1 MNRVAE
7 SENFTDA
14 GDMWRYAFED
24 DNFVKTVDRIWREIK
39 PLYDLLH
46 DYVRAKLKSVYEED
60 LQSNDNMIPAHILG
74 EYNRAT
80 DYSSK
85 NRP

>member
-1 MNRVAE
+1 MNTVAQ

-24 DNFVKTVDRIWREIK
+24 DNFVETVDRIWREIK

-46 DYVRAKLKSVYEED
+46 DYVRAKLKAYYKDEIHNRYN
-60 LQSNDNMIPAHILG
+60 LIPAHLLG
-74 EYNRAT
+74 
-80 DYSSK
+80 K
-85 NRP
+85 LWL

>member
-24 DNFVKTVDRIWREIK
+24 DRFVETVDRIWSEIK
-39 PLYDLLH
+39 PFYDLLH
-46 DYVRAKLKSVYEED
+46 NYVRAKLKSVYKD
-60 LQSNDNMIPAHILG
+60 VLKNNDNLIPAHILG
-74 EYNRAT
+74 K
-80 DYSSK
+80 S
-85 NRP
+85 PL